1 MDICDEE
8 NDVQDDTKKKL
19 KVFEY
24 YCGKINNG
32 FEKLSHKITDYVAN
46 LWEDVDSWINIYLFR
61 FSRYKYWKY

>member
-8 NDVQDDTKKKL
+8 NDVQDETKKKL

-32 FEKLSHKITDYVAN
+32 FEKLSQKITDYVAN
-46 LWEDVDSWINIYLFR
+46 L
-61 FSRYKYWKY
+61 